1 VEVVYRLIFFKD
13 ALKDI
18 SYWKTSGNKQAIKK
32 IDHILEVL
40 EQNPFS
46 RAPGDP
52 EQLKYSKGYSRRINK
67 KDRITYDINEAAKEV
82 IIFRMRGHYDDK

>member
-1 VEVVYRLIFFKD
+1 MEVIYRLIFYKD

-18 SYWKTSGNKQAIKK
+18 SHWKKSGNKQAINK
-32 IDHILEVL
+32 IDKIIEVL
-40 EQNPFS
+40 ERDPHS
-46 RAPGDP
+46 PTPGEP
-52 EQLKYSKGYSRRINK
+52 EMLKSTMGYSRRITK